1 MASLIANEFSEATN
15 DLHLSALMAVGFVL
29 FVVTLIVNAIAR
41 WLVWRRGGRRAR
53 DDRRAAAHDSATR
66 AACARARAP
75 ARHERRHGRAHLRS
89 PRPSRSSRSSSSSR
103 YLLKQGAGA
112 LSLDFFTNM
121 PKPVGEAGGGMA
133 NAIVGTLILIGI
145 ASVGRTA
152 GRHRRGTVSRRAAAG
167 RKLANVVRFLA
178 DVLNGLPSIVMG
190 IFAWQFLVRPFGH
203 FSALAGGAAIGAM
216 MIPLVTR
223 TTEEMVRTVPQSLR
237 EAALALGYPRWRTSL
252 QIVLRTALGGIVTGV
267 LVAVARVAGETAPL
281 LFTAFGNQFWST
293 NLTQPIAA
301 LPLQIFVYAISPYD
315 DWHAQAWA
323 GALVLIGLVL
333 VISVVARFVARSRHG
348 AGK

>member
-1 MASLIANEFSEATN
+1 MT
-15 DLHLSALMAVGFVL
+15 AVGL
-29 FVVTLIVNAIAR
+29 PTAAGPR
-41 WLVWRRGGRRAR
+41 RRAR
-53 DDRRAAAHDSATR
+53 GLARRRGTSVVMVALTCAAAAL
-66 AACARARAP
+66 AIVPLIAILA
-75 ARHERRHGRAHLRS
+75 
-89 PRPSRSSRSSSSSR
+89 
-103 YLLKQGAGA
+103 YLLEQGAGA
-112 LSLDFFTNM
+112 LSLDFFTHM
-121 PKPVGEAGGGMA
+121 PRPVGEAGGGMA

-145 ASVGRTA
+145 ASAVGLPVGIGA
-152 GRHRRGTVSRRAAAG
+152 GLYLAERGGT
-167 RKLANVVRFLA
+167 KLANLVRFLA

-190 IFAWQFLVRPFGH
+190 IFAWQFLVRPIGH

-293 NLTQPIAA
+293 QVTQPIAA
-301 LPLQIFVYAISPYD
+301 LPLQVFVYAISPYD
-315 DWHAQAWA
+315 EWHAQAWA
-323 GALVLIGLVL
+323 GALVLISLVL
-333 VISVVARFVARSRHG
+333 VISVLARVVVRSRRG
-348 AGK
+348 RAND